1 MADLEYF
8 RGTMFEMLQKAADQY
23 PKSVALDFLGKATT
37 YEKLI
42 KQIED
47 CAKAL
52 SAIGVAPGDYVTIAL
67 PNCPQAVCML
77 YAVNMVGGIANMLHP
92 LSAPREIE
100 SCLRRTRSNV
110 LITLDQLYGTF
121 SQVLQNIK
129 PQYCIVTSL
138 SDALSPVK
146 KMCYDLNPAHKIKI
160 SEVLRWK
167 DFLKT
172 GKANPV
178 NNKSKRAGEDGAVIL
193 QSGGTT
199 GIAKGVILTNL
210 NFNALAQQIIAANP
224 MFRPGDKMLSA
235 LPMFHGF
242 GLGVCIHTVLTH
254 GGRCILVPRFTPQD
268 YAKDLVKYQCNFIAG
283 VPTLFEALLSA
294 PNLEKVNLSSL
305 KGVFCGGDVLPA
317 QLKQRIDKFL
327 KEHKATVS
335 VREGYGLTETVAAC
349 CLTPY
354 NTCRENSVG
363 QPLSDTYIKIVLPGT
378 KREMPCGEVGE
389 ILVAGP
395 SVMQGYLNC
404 PSETKNILQTH
415 ADGKTWLYTGDLGSV
430 DKEGYVYFRGR
441 VKRMIVTSGYNVY
454 PLQIE
459 NILNAHQKVQTSC
472 VIGATD
478 AYKMQKVRA
487 FVKLIPGIAAAEETE
502 QELMAYCREYISG
515 YAVPCEISFCED
527 MPMTPLGKIDYR
539 KLES

>member
-1 MADLEYF
+1 MAELEYF
-8 RGTMFEMLQKAADQY
+8 RGTMSEMLQKSACQY
-23 PKSVALDFLGKATT
+23 PKSVALDFLGISFT
-37 YEKLI
+37 YDKLI
-42 KQIED
+42 SQIED

-52 SAIGVAPGDYVTIAL
+52 LALGVAPGDYVTIAL

-77 YAVNMVGGIANMLHP
+77 YAVNMVGGVANILHP

-100 SCLRRTRSNV
+100 YCLRQTQSNV
-110 LITLDQLYGTF
+110 LITLDQYYGAF
-121 SQVLQNIK
+121 SKAIRPVNL
-129 PQYCIVTSL
+129 PRCVVTSL
-138 SDALSPVK
+138 SDALEPTK
-146 KMCYDLNPAHKIKI
+146 KSGLKIPGAMH
-160 SEVLRWK
+160 WK
-167 DFLKT
+167 DFLEKGKT
-172 GKANPV
+172 HRGEYP
-178 NNKSKRAGEDGAVIL
+178 SKRAGEDEAVVL

-199 GIAKGVILTNL
+199 GRAKGVVLTNL

-224 MFRPGDKMLSA
+224 MFRPGDKMLSV

-242 GLGVCIHTVLTH
+242 GLGVCIHTMLTH
-254 GGRCILVPRFTPQD
+254 GGRCILIPRFTPQD

-283 VPTLFEALLSA
+283 VPTLFEALLRI

-305 KGVFCGGDVLPA
+305 KGVFCGGDVLTDH
-317 QLKQRIDKFL
+317 LKQRVDSFL
-327 KEHKATVS
+327 AEHKSAVC
-335 VREGYGLTETVAAC
+335 VREGYGLSEAVAVC

-354 NTCRENSVG
+354 HTHRENSVG
-363 QPLSDTYIKIVLPGT
+363 LPLPGNAIKIVLPGT
-378 KREMPCGEVGE
+378 KQEMPCGEVGE
-389 ILVAGP
+389 ILIAGP
-395 SVMQGYLNC
+395 AVMQGYLNC

-415 ADGKTWLYTGDLGSV
+415 TDGKTWLYTGDLGSV

-441 VKRMIVTSGYNVY
+441 AKRMIVTSGYNVY

-472 VIGATD
+472 VIGVTD

-502 QELMAYCREYISG
+502 QELMDYCREYISG
-515 YAVPCEISFCED
+515 YAIPCKILFCED